1 MMKLL
6 WLLFWVVVLTGV
18 GGLGNG
24 ADPISTVVVVVM
36 ENRSF
41 DHMLGWM
48 KGRNPE
54 INGVDGSEW
63 NPVSA
68 SDPDA
73 ARVYFADG
81 AQFVDPDPGHSFQA
95 IREQVFGSNDTSAAP
110 APMNGFV
117 QQARSMSE
125 NMTAAV
131 MNGFRPDLL
140 PVYAALV
147 QEFAVFDR
155 WFASVPS
162 STQPNRLF
170 VHSATSHGAT
180 SNDAS
185 LRKLKYITKFYS
197 YAGKFKEHAS
207 KGALP
212 NYAVIEQ
219 HYLDS
224 KAHPANDDHPSH
236 DVYQGQLFIKEIY
249 ETLRASPQW
258 NQTLL
263 IITYDEHGGFFDHV
277 PTPVQGVPSP
287 DDIVGP
293 DPFFFTFDRL
303 GVRVPTI
310 MVSPWIEKGTV
321 VHGPNGVPTATS
333 EYEHSSIPATVKN
346 LFNLSSPY
354 LTKRDAWAGTFEGI
368 LQTRTEP
375 RTDCPVELPMPVK
388 IRDGEANEEAK
399 LSEFQQ
405 ELMQLASVLNR
416 RSPPHELARKNSEA
430 DECPR
435 RHRLHAG
442 RRQALLRS
450 RSVCEAYGGRRG
462 ADRED
467 EAVPHL
473 SDFAFGRSCSSLTSK
488 EFVVKDACLE
498 IFVREIYKKQALY
511 SLG

>member
-6 WLLFWVVVLTGV
+6 WLLFWVEVLTGV

-180 SNDAS
+180 SNDA
-185 LRKLKYITKFYS
+185 RYS
-197 YAGKFKEHAS
+197 ARS
-207 KGALP
+207 
-212 NYAVIEQ
+212 I
-219 HYLDS
+219 
-224 KAHPANDDHPSH
+224 
-236 DVYQGQLFIKEIY
+236 QLSY
-249 ETLRASPQW
+249 
-258 NQTLL
+258 
-263 IITYDEHGGFFDHV
+263 
-277 PTPVQGVPSP
+277 
-287 DDIVGP
+287 
-293 DPFFFTFDRL
+293 FFF
-303 GVRVPTI
+303 
-310 MVSPWIEKGTV
+310 
-321 VHGPNGVPTATS
+321 
-333 EYEHSSIPATVKN
+333 
-346 LFNLSSPY
+346 FN
-354 LTKRDAWAGTFEGI
+354 I
-368 LQTRTEP
+368 
-375 RTDCPVELPMPVK
+375 
-388 IRDGEANEEAK
+388 
-399 LSEFQQ
+399 
-405 ELMQLASVLNR
+405 
-416 RSPPHELARKNSEA
+416 
-430 DECPR
+430 
-435 RHRLHAG
+435 
-442 RRQALLRS
+442 
-450 RSVCEAYGGRRG
+450 
-462 ADRED
+462 
-467 EAVPHL
+467 
-473 SDFAFGRSCSSLTSK
+473 
-488 EFVVKDACLE
+488 
-498 IFVREIYKKQALY
+498 KKK
-511 SLG
+511 